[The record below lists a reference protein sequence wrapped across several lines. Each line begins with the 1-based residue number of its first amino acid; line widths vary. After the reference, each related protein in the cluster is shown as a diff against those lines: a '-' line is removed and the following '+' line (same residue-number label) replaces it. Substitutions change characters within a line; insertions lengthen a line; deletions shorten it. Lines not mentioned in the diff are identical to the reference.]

1 MPENWDAE
9 IYISRAE
16 EWQKRAAS
24 LPEGPEKETCVEL
37 AEGYARLAHFIG
49 ARGLDPGTRSEAEP
63 VGAGE
68 NAVTSLTS
76 FSVVCA
82 DGTNVRHT
90 GSLDSAI
97 RVACELECAGHPV
110 MRIDHGASTALEG
123 ENLRMAIGGR
133 SSR

>member
-1 MPENWDAE
+1 MPQNWNAE
-9 IYISRAE
+9 TYSRRAE
-16 EWQKRAAS
+16 EWQKKAAS
-24 LPEGPEKETCVEL
+24 LHEGPGKEACLQL
-37 AEGYARLAHFIG
+37 AEGYARLAHFIA
-49 ARGLDPGTRSEAEP
+49 ARGGTRSEAELFC
-63 VGAGE
+63 AGE
-68 NAVTSLTS
+68 NAVTSLIN

-97 RVACELECAGHPV
+97 RVACELERAGHPV

-123 ENLRMAIGGR
+123 DNLRMAIGGR

>member
-24 LPEGPEKETCVEL
+24 LPEGPGKEACLQL
-37 AEGYARLAHFIG
+37 AEGYARLAHFIA
-49 ARGLDPGTRSEAEP
+49 ARGGTRSEAEP
-63 VGAGE
+63 FGAGE

-82 DGTNVRHT
+82 DGTNVHHT

-97 RVACELECAGHPV
+97 RVACELECAGHTV
-110 MRIDHGASTALEG
+110 MRIDQGASTALEG

>member
-9 IYISRAE
+9 TYRRRAE

-24 LPEGPEKETCVEL
+24 LPEGPGKEACLQL
-37 AEGYARLAHFIG
+37 AEGYARLAHFIA

-63 VGAGE
+63 LGAGE

-76 FSVVCA
+76 FSIVCA

-97 RVACELECAGHPV
+97 RVACELERAGHPV

-123 ENLRMAIGGR
+123 DNLRMAIGGR

>member
-9 IYISRAE
+9 TYRRRAE

-24 LPEGPEKETCVEL
+24 LPEGPGKEACLQLV
-37 AEGYARLAHFIG
+37 EGYARLAHFIA
-49 ARGLDPGTRSEAEP
+49 ARGGTRSEAEP
-63 VGAGE
+63 FCAGE

-97 RVACELECAGHPV
+97 RVACELERAGHPV

-123 ENLRMAIGGR
+123 DNLRMAIGGR